1 MEMTENM
8 YKAVLHFSNSYNVSS
23 PITMN
28 LEAWWKNAI
37 NQLENWEI
45 NLYYIA
51 LKKARKNGMLD
62 GEISNMMLNE
72 LENSNLILRTEK
84 RYAI

>member
-1 MEMTENM
+1 MEIADDM
-8 YKAVLHFSNSYNVSS
+8 YKAVLHFSNSYNVSP

-28 LEAWWKNAI
+28 LETWWKNAI
-37 NQLENWEI
+37 NQLEKWEI

-51 LKKARKNGMLD
+51 LKKARKNSMLNGDISKMMLD
-62 GEISNMMLNE
+62 E
-72 LENSNLILRTEK
+72 LENSNLIIKTEK